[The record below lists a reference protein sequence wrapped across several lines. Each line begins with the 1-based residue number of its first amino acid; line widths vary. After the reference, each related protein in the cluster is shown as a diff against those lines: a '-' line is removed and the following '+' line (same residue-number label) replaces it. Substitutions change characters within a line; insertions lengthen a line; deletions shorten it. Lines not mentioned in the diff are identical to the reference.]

1 VTRAVHLGA
10 ALLLTAAVMAGIAN
24 RGGAAVAAASPVT
37 LPTLAQ
43 LTTAISAAASQ
54 STLPS
59 PTFPALGRA
68 IDGPTA
74 AEYHGQTGCGDQT
87 PAAEGNLI
95 SETAC
100 TFGDRSA
107 KRVILVTGDSEADM
121 WIPTL
126 DAWGQSEH
134 WKIARLVDFG
144 CVPWAQRPQYENCGR
159 FDSMV
164 ARWVREHRPQI
175 VFPVG
180 LVMAAQAGWVDV
192 SGAQMAQEIEGMT
205 DAWRSSGARVL
216 VPQNIPW
223 FYNYGFPQECLATY
237 PRAIRR
243 CNDDPRSKVVSAG
256 MLAGLSIAAKA
267 GSIEVVPT
275 EQLFCTSE
283 TCPVLVGPWIV
294 YADQHH
300 FARTWGAHIERAF
313 ATIFDPLSQ
322 GQPDRSSGQ
331 APRLRERPA
340 DGLRWREL
348 AARLLAT
355 RGRAR

>member
-1 VTRAVHLGA
+1 MAGA
-10 ALLLTAAVMAGIAN
+10 ANLC
-24 RGGAAVAAASPVT
+24 GAAGASTSPSS
-37 LPTLAQ
+37 LPTLPQ
-43 LTTAISAAASQ
+43 LNATISAAASQ

-59 PTFPALGRA
+59 PTIPALGHA
-68 IDGPTA
+68 VDGPSA
-74 AEYHGQTGCGDQT
+74 AEYRGQTGCGDQS
-87 PAAEGNLI
+87 PGAEGNLI
-95 SETAC
+95 TEKAC

-107 KRVILVTGDSEADM
+107 RRVILVTGDSEADM

-126 DAWGQSEH
+126 DAWGKTEH

-144 CVPWAQRPQYENCGR
+144 CVPWAQRPTFENCGT

-164 ARWVREHRPQI
+164 AKWVREHRPQI

-180 LVMAAQAGWVDV
+180 LVMASQGGWVSV

-205 DAWRSSGARVL
+205 NAWKSSGARVL

-223 FYNYGFPQECLATY
+223 FYNYEFPQECLATY
-237 PRAIRR
+237 PRAVRR

-256 MLAGLSIAAKA
+256 LQAGMSIAAKA
-267 GSIEVVPT
+267 GAIEVVPT
-275 EQLFCTSE
+275 EQLFCTSA

-322 GQPDRSSGQ
+322 DRPD
-331 APRLRERPA
+331 PR
-340 DGLRWREL
+340 
-348 AARLLAT
+348 
-355 RGRAR
+355 